1 MITCLDQRWN
11 DAADRFERGSH
22 VGVLLRTAAIVQAND
37 SDIIKAY
44 VAAGLGIGIVPTVIL
59 DRKLDVDLRSID
71 VTELFPRA
79 HTNIVM
85 REDMHLRSYVRDFIQ
100 MMAPGSKHPALKRN
114 AHKV

>member
-1 MITCLDQRWN
+1 
-11 DAADRFERGSH
+11 
-22 VGVLLRTAAIVQAND
+22 VQAND

-71 VTELFPRA
+71 VTDLFPRA

-100 MMAPGSKHPALKRN
+100 MMAPGSKQPARKRN
-114 AHKV
+114 ANKV